1 VSKTLREATELSEL
15 CLKLKEKYESKLRMH
30 SDLEAIIGKL
40 DLKENSM
47 MF

>member
-1 VSKTLREATELSEL
+1 VSKTPREATELSEL
-15 CLKLKEKYESKLRMH
+15 CLKEKYESKLRMH
-30 SDLEAIIGKL
+30 SDLEALIGKL